1 MKLNRKQLR
10 RLITESVLREGF
22 WDMSDSPVLQSIG
35 VVPKKQN
42 EYQMLQDK
50 LAKEMQAGSQST
62 SVKFELMILNAINTI
77 AYNKAR
83 ELNLSTSI
91 EDINKNFAKKEEFQR
106 LMTTYADKIKKT
118 FDLDNDGVAGD
129 KDDFVLSLKAA
140 FNQYQTVINQKLSM
154 FVTTNITFEKLEK
167 LYENFMNDLSTE
179 FNSSFEYE
187 TRSGFQLPIGKKTN
201 NRIGVNRIVS
211 YYNPKINE
219 FLFSIIKNKLNSH
232 LSIFDEILLQ
242 SANIENASYEEDIEN
257 DKERIIINFDK
268 IIQITNSF
276 LNLKFDAILEK
287 DNLIANNNYDWK
299 ISNFSFKHLTSE
311 KMNQTDENIIIK
323 INSID
328 DMHDVISKYNNLKEK
343 LLSTLKELNSNSFE
357 IFQQDFQLIIID
369 FEKSLLTQP
378 TLSKETLI
386 TSIQSKNNELNQI
399 LKSILTMEEVWD
411 EDTYSYNENEV
422 LNDTFVSTGKLKEN
436 FNSRKN
442 KMKLSRLELRNLIE
456 CYLCKS

>member
-42 EYQMLQDK
+42 EYQMLKDK

-77 AYNKAR
+77 AFNKAR
-83 ELNLSTSI
+83 SLNVSINI
-91 EDINKNFAKKEEFQR
+91 EDINKSPEKKEEFQR
-106 LMTTYADKIKKT
+106 LMTTYADRIKKT

-154 FVTTNITFEKLEK
+154 FVPDITFERLDKIYASLMKKL
-167 LYENFMNDLSTE
+167 LFE
-179 FNSSFEYE
+179 FNETFEYSISD
-187 TRSGFQLPIGKKTN
+187 SGFDMPLGPKQNHRTGVD
-201 NRIGVNRIVS
+201 RILREF
-211 YYNPKINE
+211 NPTIND
-219 FLFSIIKNKLNSH
+219 FFWYIIKNKLSSNFSV
-232 LSIFDEILLQ
+232 FDEILSQ
-242 SANIENASYEEDIEN
+242 STNIENASYEEDIEN
-257 DKERIIINFDK
+257 DKERIIVNFDK
-268 IIQITNSF
+268 IIQVTNSF

-287 DNLIANNNYDWK
+287 DNLIAANNYSWN
-299 ISNFSFKHLTSE
+299 ISNFHFDKLKTE
-311 KMNQTDENIIIK
+311 PTDRNNIITLVDTTDIYDTIK
-323 INSID
+323 E
-328 DMHDVISKYNNLKEK
+328 YNDLKEK

-357 IFQQDFQLIIID
+357 NFQQDFQLIIID

-399 LKSILTMEEVWD
+399 LQSILTMEEVWD

-422 LNDTFVSTGKLKEN
+422 FSDTFVSTGKLKEN

-456 CYLCKS
+456 YYLYKS